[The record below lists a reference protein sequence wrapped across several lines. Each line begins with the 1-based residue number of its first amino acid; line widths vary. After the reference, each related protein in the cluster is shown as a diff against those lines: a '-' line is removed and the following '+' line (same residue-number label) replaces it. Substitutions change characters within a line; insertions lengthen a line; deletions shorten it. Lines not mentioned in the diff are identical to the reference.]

1 MAISSNS
8 LVNAAAR
15 TLVSPRDYFL
25 GRMETWLAT
34 PKTDLTQ
41 WAVFIDSFPEQ
52 VSGGTLTALANSISN
67 LGGLGSMLGIEK
79 DKTFI
84 QQIEGASSDG
94 WDQQLA
100 GSLLGGI
107 AYQDILGCIFAT
119 SVKIPEMDKV
129 DIQDI
134 SVENNAGFKKGITT
148 GGRAGFASTT
158 LGIDFRETN
167 ASFADLVIKPW
178 TFLTAR
184 YGGLPFY
191 GHKANIIVMEYSKT
205 YQHVTQ
211 TPSKIWMFKGA
222 RPISVSETHYK
233 YASDSAEVV
242 KSTQWAFDDYQ
253 LSNNINVPII
263 SLVQKSSFNRMWN
276 SNIF

>member
-15 TLVSPRDYFL
+15 TLISPKDYFL
-25 GRMETWLAT
+25 GMMETWLAT

-52 VSGGTLTALANSISN
+52 VSGGTLTALANSITN
-67 LGGLGSMLGIEK
+67 LGGLGNMLGIEK
-79 DKTFI
+79 NKTFI

-107 AYQDILGCIFAT
+107 AYQDIVGCIFAT

-134 SVENNAGFKKGITT
+134 SVENNAGFK
-148 GGRAGFASTT
+148 
-158 LGIDFRETN
+158 
-167 ASFADLVIKPW
+167 
-178 TFLTAR
+178 
-184 YGGLPFY
+184 
-191 GHKANIIVMEYSKT
+191 
-205 YQHVTQ
+205 
-211 TPSKIWMFKGA
+211 
-222 RPISVSETHYK
+222 
-233 YASDSAEVV
+233 
-242 KSTQWAFDDYQ
+242 
-253 LSNNINVPII
+253 
-263 SLVQKSSFNRMWN
+263 
-276 SNIF
+276 